1 MFFFLNCSENSQRIA
16 KGRARGPRW
25 SHGAG
30 CALRARPPAWRPRGA
45 RARST
50 PGARARRASALT
62 PTTPHRPLL
71 AAKAFDGAGAADTS
85 VACVAHVHFDR
96 RSSLASRYWDTRV
109 TNCVRHDEWHADWS
123 LFRNCLVTGA
133 AIGCAGQEC
142 AARAAAGA
150 RTVRHAPRTRRAARR
165 ARAALRRRAASHA
178 TPRAPREWRRRT
190 LPRPSASAAA
200 AALGGRRRARPQR
213 THAVLE
219 ASATRRPDAPREP
232 WRRRA
237 PRQVRGGG
245 HPR

>member
-1 MFFFLNCSENSQRIA
+1 MRRCFFFKLQRKFA
-16 KGRARGPRW
+16 THCQLADR
-25 SHGAG
+25 SS
-30 CALRARPPAWRPRGA
+30 ARPAVVPRRRGRVARASPRVAPAWRA

-50 PGARARRASALT
+50 PGARERRASALT
-62 PTTPHRPLL
+62 PTTPRREGH
-71 AAKAFDGAGAADTS
+71 GAGAAATS
-85 VACVAHVHFDR
+85 VACVAHVHCDR

-178 TPRAPREWRRRT
+178 TPRAPREWRRRP
-190 LPRPSASAAA
+190 LPRPSELAAA
-200 AALGGRRRARPQR
+200 AALGGRRRARPER

-219 ASATRRPDAPREP
+219 ASVTRRPDAPREP